1 MTSSLLSWPPLPIPI
16 TTQSR
21 QRSHPEN
28 GEAYLYRCNLAT
40 AAIASYLQ
48 MIAVPHRI
56 ETSSSGTQ
64 LYVEELGG
72 YVACCPVFPNE
83 QKCEVLDH
91 ERANCKGFLFV
102 ELSDPYY
109 QAYVLGFVRE
119 VSVREL
125 PLSYLQPLSA
135 FTVALEEA
143 ERASQSSRPQ
153 ILIPAWIVGR
163 ISGWLSPQERSFTD
177 LSPSVSSQNRGF
189 YDHQSNWA
197 MRGPTQH
204 NSNPLYERY
213 ASAQGNSG
221 LVRSLSSME
230 PITALATIVEHTTS
244 DAIRWQAAEQLA
256 YINSTHPLSPSLR
269 VKSLV
274 DDLAGL
280 AVALLVGVMTKSDGT
295 FLIGCRLYATGA
307 QPSLPTDIVLKGID
321 EATPAETATD
331 AQVFCEITPTVHG
344 DPLEYLFTAEN
355 GDRFSFHIHYQGHT
369 STSTFVLPATQSL
382 SEKTS

>member
-1 MTSSLLSWPPLPIPI
+1 MSALHSRFSSAKRQQLSFSQICFFNFLCVLVRITHCLSAQSSFTIMTSSLLSWPPLPIPI

-135 FTVALEEA
+135 FYRSPRRSRT
-143 ERASQSSRPQ
+143 SQP
-153 ILIPAWIVGR
+153 VV
-163 ISGWLSPQERSFTD
+163 SPTD
-177 LSPSVSSQNRGF
+177 LNSSVDR
-189 YDHQSNWA
+189 
-197 MRGPTQH
+197 
-204 NSNPLYERY
+204 
-213 ASAQGNSG
+213 
-221 LVRSLSSME
+221 RS
-230 PITALATIVEHTTS
+230 
-244 DAIRWQAAEQLA
+244 
-256 YINSTHPLSPSLR
+256 Y
-269 VKSLV
+269 
-274 DDLAGL
+274 
-280 AVALLVGVMTKSDGT
+280 
-295 FLIGCRLYATGA
+295 FRLA
-307 QPSLPTDIVLKGID
+307 QPSRAIFYRSITLSIVSKPGFL
-321 EATPAETATD
+321 
-331 AQVFCEITPTVHG
+331 
-344 DPLEYLFTAEN
+344 
-355 GDRFSFHIHYQGHT
+355 
-369 STSTFVLPATQSL
+369 
-382 SEKTS
+382 